1 MSTSAPPTGG
11 PDIELEIGG
20 MTCASCANRIEKKLN
35 KLDGVSAT
43 VNYATE
49 KAKVTVPEGY
59 DPALL
64 IAEVEKTGYSAAL
77 PAPKKAKN
85 DTAEGGDADDADPEL
100 TSLRN
105 RLIVSIVLSVP
116 VIAMAMVP
124 ALQFTYWQWA
134 SLALA
139 APVIV
144 WAAFPFHK
152 AAWANL
158 KHGTATMDTLISMGT
173 TAAFLWSLYALFF
186 GTAGVAG
193 MTHSFALTIS
203 RTDGTGNIYLEV
215 AAGVTTFILAGR
227 YFEAR
232 SKRRAGAALRALLE
246 LGARDVELGLDLAH
260 QRRDGDPR
268 EAEDGVRE
276 EEQGFDDVA
285 VRGRAFGGH
294 GDLQRETHNVPRVA
308 WGRSTPVTKSGSGF
322 RVPGY
327 RTRPPSTPITWP
339 VMKSA
344 SSEARKR

>member
-1 MSTSAPPTGG
+1 MSTTAPAEQTADSAV
-11 PDIELEIGG
+11 ELQIGG
-20 MTCASCANRIEKKLN
+20 MTCASCAMRIEKKLN
-35 KLDGVSAT
+35 KLDGVAAT

-49 KAKVTVPEGY
+49 KAKVTIPAGY

-186 GTAGVAG
+186 GTAGTPG
-193 MTHSFALTIS
+193 MTHPFELTLAPS
-203 RTDGTGNIYLEV
+203 EGAANIYLEV
-215 AAGVTTFILAGR
+215 AAGVTMFILAGR
-227 YFEAR
+227 YFEKR
-232 SKRRAGAALRALLE
+232 SKRQAGAALRALLE
-246 LGARDVELGLDLAH
+246 LGAKEVSVL
-260 QRRDGDPR
+260 RDGVETKIPV
-268 EAEDGVRE
+268 E
-276 EEQGFDDVA
+276 
-285 VRGRAFGGH
+285 
-294 GDLQRETHNVPRVA
+294 DLQAGTSSSSARAR
-308 WGRSTPVTKSGSGF
+308 RSPPTVSWFPA
-322 RVPGY
+322 
-327 RTRPPSTPITWP
+327 RPPWTPPCSPANPSRSRSPKATP
-339 VMKSA
+339 SP
-344 SSEARKR
+344 EPR